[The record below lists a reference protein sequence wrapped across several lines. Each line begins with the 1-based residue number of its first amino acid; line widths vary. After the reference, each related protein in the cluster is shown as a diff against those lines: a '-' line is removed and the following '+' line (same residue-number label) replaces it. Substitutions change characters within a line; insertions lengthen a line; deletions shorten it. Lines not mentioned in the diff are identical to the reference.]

1 MKRQNG
7 QILVQ
12 DPNGHRRRLP
22 LLQRCARQK
31 LLTLSYM
38 VSAAFGAGG
47 SILAAPFCPSMIPLV
62 TELSLPPSIVFL
74 LS

>member
-1 MKRQNG
+1 M
-7 QILVQ
+7 LLS
-12 DPNGHRRRLP
+12 LP
-22 LLQRCARQK
+22 LSLAANAKIEANGAAGSNGLQNTNRI
-31 LLTLSYM
+31 
-38 VSAAFGAGG
+38 SAGGGGAGG